1 MAQRKWNGYT
11 KSERTYKSAGTLEL
25 FNTYKALTNWLCQS
39 SGWAQTP
46 LSPVV
51 PALHLHSPAVHLPWI
66 VWGLDLGPVCSRSR
80 CRNVSS
86 PQRAH
91 AVWPLKFSEQILCCF
106 DSAQWFDSSLTNHC
120 LRLDVQSIHNIMRLT
135 NCRDPTCIW
144 DNRLHILDR
153 KRHLEHVSGGVHV
166 LLFFHLHQYPLARLE
181 AG

>member
-11 KSERTYKSAGTLEL
+11 KSERTYKSTGTLEL

-51 PALHLHSPAVHLPWI
+51 PALHPHSPAVHPPWI

-80 CRNVSS
+80 CQNVSS
-86 PQRAH
+86 PQRAHAVWPQRAH
-91 AVWPLKFSEQILCCF
+91 AVWPLKFSEQILYCF
-106 DSAQWFDSSLTNHC
+106 DRAQWFDSSLTNHC

-135 NCRDPTCIW
+135 NCRDPTRI
-144 DNRLHILDR
+144 
-153 KRHLEHVSGGVHV
+153 
-166 LLFFHLHQYPLARLE
+166 
-181 AG
+181 